1 MWASGIGL
9 EDFQRYGENK
19 DWSLE
24 GHKKI
29 FGCTKTQRRGA
40 ITQQKVEPKL
50 SARVG
55 GPAVEVWEA
64 YGSFLM
70 GQTDCKG
77 PTTGMGTLEVPLGIT
92 LLEFTIN
99 PTIEP
104 LQHRTGFT

>member
-1 MWASGIGL
+1 M
-9 EDFQRYGENK
+9 
-19 DWSLE
+19 
-24 GHKKI
+24 
-29 FGCTKTQRRGA
+29 
-40 ITQQKVEPKL
+40 
-50 SARVG
+50 
-55 GPAVEVWEA
+55 EVWEA

-77 PTTGMGTLEVPLGIT
+77 STTGMGTLEVPLGIT